1 MVLELTGDKRRLAK
15 KRKIPEGLTEAA
27 RQTRARFLEERARF
41 LKRRE
46 SISLSV
52 LVWGQNPKF
61 PSEVSKKRRQIRQEL
76 IELGHYVVFSE
87 ELAVEGAYVSQKVD
101 ELAQAHAAD
110 VIIALIEDAPGALG
124 ETHEFGPYP
133 DIAPKFFVLAPT
145 RYQQDYSGL
154 GILRD
159 LPGYGRVHWYKP
171 PDLKACRVLEAAVHH
186 VEAIRNHMFCQ
197 NKLGAS

>member
-1 MVLELTGDKRRLAK
+1 MAK
-15 KRKIPEGLTEAA
+15 KRELPEGLTEAA
-27 RQTRARFLEERARF
+27 RQARARFLEKRARF
-41 LKRRE
+41 LRRRE

-52 LVWGQNPKF
+52 LVWGQNLKSL
-61 PSEVSKKRRQIRQEL
+61 SEVSKKRGQIGQEL
-76 IELGHYVVFSE
+76 IKLGHYVVFSE

-110 VIIALIEDAPGALG
+110 VIIALIEDSPGALG

-145 RYQQDYSGL
+145 KYQQDYSGL

-159 LPGYGRVHWYKP
+159 LTAYGRVHWYKP
-171 PDLKACRVLEAAVHH
+171 AELQACRVLEAAVQH
-186 VEAIRNHMFCQ
+186 VEAIRNHRFCQ
-197 NKLGAS
+197 NK